1 MDFTK
6 YIITKNIPAFK
17 RAMNDN
23 KFTVPSAATYEH
35 YTVSTS
41 GKKRTILSG
50 SIKWAKL
57 EGLKNVGVT
66 GLYLSP
72 AEHIQGLN
80 TCKFAGK
87 CQHGCIA
94 FTGNLG
100 LFHRATIE
108 SRTLALYHYT
118 ERYLVDLLRE
128 LYLACFRASI
138 DDKQLYIR
146 LNGTSDLP
154 FYKVL
159 NMDAIFKDF
168 NGLAGFYD
176 YTKYPVVKNPW
187 TSYHL
192 TYSYSETTK
201 KIDPSFNR
209 VAIVVTKEDKAR
221 LMNDYPV
228 IFGDGDAHD
237 VRPLDTHRFILLQG
251 KRATATDKK
260 LHDDFIQSYET
271 CVSLFVGGEV

>member
-41 GKKRTILSG
+41 GKKRSILSG

-108 SRTLALYHYT
+108 NRTLALYHYT
-118 ERYLVDLLRE
+118 QRYLVDLLRE

-159 NMDAIFKDF
+159 NMDAIVSDF

-237 VRPLDTHRFILLQG
+237 IRPLDTHRFILLQG